1 MAAHSIKTGR
11 QTESTTSSGS
21 SRRGGGGGGGGG
33 RGGGGGGGARFVLL
47 WVSSTYWGLKLLKI
61 LLLISKLFFASKRV
75 ASRPARVW

>member
-21 SRRGGGGGGGGG
+21 SRRGGGGGGGG
-33 RGGGGGGGARFVLL
+33 RGGGGGGARFVLL

-61 LLLISKLFFASKRV
+61 LLLTSKLFFASKRV